1 MEVLQDILK
10 QNSAEISAAVGC
22 IGLLISIFGVRYSYK
37 SYKTALDIFNKGIQ
51 LDKQKILE
59 QVSLELVI
67 NFCIPFSKFCSA
79 TEEIWDGMNV
89 STGKIDKMDISY
101 IRTCLSNKAFSV
113 NFPYINLH
121 KGEIWDALKECDEMP
136 QAKDFNLL
144 MEFLEKAKKFDRF
157 ILDIHGQIDEY
168 MNPKDPKLARD
179 SELVKA
185 RASAKVK
192 DFFDE
197 FKEYDKTIFNEI
209 NRRINEIKQIE
220 DELSKVLKIKEM
232 KTKLYKI

>member
-1 MEVLQDILK
+1 MV
-10 QNSAEISAAVGC
+10 SA
-22 IGLLISIFGVRYSYK
+22 LGVWYSYK

-51 LDKQKILE
+51 IDKQKILE

-121 KGEIWDALKECDEMP
+121 KGEIWDALKECGEMP
-136 QAKDFNLL
+136 QAEAFNLL
-144 MEFLEKAKKFDRF
+144 MEFLEKTKKFDRF
-157 ILDIHGQIDEY
+157 ILDIHGRIDGY
-168 MNPKDPKLARD
+168 MNPKEPDLTK
-179 SELVKA
+179 K
-185 RASAKVK
+185 RASAKVA
-192 DFFDE
+192 DFFAE
-197 FKEYDKTIFNEI
+197 FKEYDKAIFNEI
-209 NRRINEIKQIE
+209 NRRINEIKKSE
-220 DELSKVLKIKEM
+220 DELSKVLKINEM

>member
-1 MEVLQDILK
+1 
-10 QNSAEISAAVGC
+10 
-22 IGLLISIFGVRYSYK
+22 
-37 SYKTALDIFNKGIQ
+37 
-51 LDKQKILE
+51 
-59 QVSLELVI
+59 
-67 NFCIPFSKFCSA
+67 
-79 TEEIWDGMNV
+79 
-89 STGKIDKMDISY
+89 
-101 IRTCLSNKAFSV
+101 
-113 NFPYINLH
+113 
-121 KGEIWDALKECDEMP
+121 MP